1 MTRLPFFSFVAAISL
16 RQVGDGFGL
25 VYPVRA
31 SFVRPE
37 TAVGLKSRGFAS
49 RNSAGMRMCSSCYG
63 PMARTE
69 HSEHVE
75 HVDLGQRK
83 FMGGPANARIAVPQT
98 ATGTTPLKKT
108 PVPGSRDGSRLQ
120 A

>member
-1 MTRLPFFSFVAAISL
+1 
-16 RQVGDGFGL
+16 
-25 VYPVRA
+25 
-31 SFVRPE
+31 
-37 TAVGLKSRGFAS
+37 
-49 RNSAGMRMCSSCYG
+49 MCSSCYG

-98 ATGTTPLKKT
+98 ATGTTTLKKT
-108 PVPGSRDGSRLQ
+108 PVRFPGRQPVAGVKHMESRQVLGKIVVRF
-120 A
+120 